1 MRTTLRVIFNL
12 PIMTLLTVLLVLFFI
27 LEGIV
32 MAIYFTIETPFHH
45 ILAWLEKVIRRLIK
59 EIS

>member
-32 MAIYFTIETPFHH
+32 MVIYFVIETPFHH
-45 ILAWLEKVIRRLIK
+45 LLAWLEKVIRSLMK